1 VLRRDAGTGPAGDL
15 TSPAGTGTPHNV
27 RKDTPKAS
35 RAARKAGSTGEIP
48 PRRPFASR
56 LRRDWPLLLMTL
68 PAVGLLVV
76 FHYVPLLGNV
86 IAFQDYSPYVGIK
99 DSPFIGFGNFQWLL
113 QDQSFWDAT
122 LNTLGITTF
131 QLVFYFPIP
140 VALAILLDSVVR
152 PRVRLFIQ
160 GIVYMPHF
168 FSWVL
173 VVTLFQQMLGGAGLL
188 SQILRDH
195 GYEGFDVM
203 TNPDTFILLLTGETI
218 WKDAG
223 WGTII
228 FLAALAAINQNLYE
242 AAAVDGASRWKRMWH
257 ITLPGLRPVI
267 ILLLI
272 LRLGEALNVGFEQF
286 FLQRDAVGR
295 EAAEVLDTFVYW
307 RTLTTGEWS
316 YGAAAGL
323 VKGLVG
329 LLLILVANKVSHRFG
344 EQGIYKRS

>member
-1 VLRRDAGTGPAGDL
+1 VLSDHIKTGPAGDL
-15 TSPAGTGTPHNV
+15 TSPADTGTSKNV
-27 RKDTPKAS
+27 GK
-35 RAARKAGSTGEIP
+35 RAARTSRARP
-48 PRRPFASR
+48 PLRSR
-56 LRRDWPLLLMTL
+56 LKRDWQLLLMTL
-68 PAVGLLVV
+68 PAIGLLVV

-99 DSPFIGFGNFQWLL
+99 DSPWVGLSNFQWLL
-113 QDQSFWDAT
+113 LDESFWDAT
-122 LNTLGITTF
+122 LNTLSITAF
-131 QLVFYFPIP
+131 QLIFYFPIP
-140 VALAILLDSVVR
+140 IMLAVLLDSVVR
-152 PRVRLFIQ
+152 PRLRLFIQ

-173 VVTLFQQMLGGAGLL
+173 VVTLFQQMFGGAGAL
-188 SQILRDH
+188 SQVLRNQ
-195 GYEGFDVM
+195 GYGGIDLM
-203 TNPDTFILLLTGETI
+203 TNPDTFIALVTAETV

-242 AAAVDGASRWKRMWH
+242 AAAVDGASRWRRLWH
-257 ITLPGLRPVI
+257 ITLPGLRPI
-267 ILLLI
+267 IVLLLI

-295 EAAEVLDTFVYW
+295 DAAEVLDTFVYW
-307 RTLTTGEWS
+307 RTLLTGEWS

-329 LLLILVANKVSHRFG
+329 LLLILVANKVAHRFG
-344 EQGIYKRS
+344 EDGIYKRS

>member
-1 VLRRDAGTGPAGDL
+1 MLRDTVNTGPAGDL
-15 TSPAGTGTPHNV
+15 TSPAGTGAPAKGSKTG
-27 RKDTPKAS
+27 RKKTDKPTGT
-35 RAARKAGSTGEIP
+35 ARPSLGA
-48 PRRPFASR
+48 R
-56 LRRDWPLLLMTL
+56 LRRDWQLLLMTI
-68 PAVGLLVV
+68 PAIGLLLV

-86 IAFQDYSPYVGIK
+86 IAFQDYSPYVGIAE
-99 DSPFIGFGNFQWLL
+99 SPWVGLSNFQWLL
-113 QDQSFWDAT
+113 LDESFWDAT
-122 LNTLGITTF
+122 LNTLSITVF

-140 VALAILLDSVVR
+140 IMLAILLDSVVR
-152 PRVRLFIQ
+152 PRLRLFIQ

-173 VVTLFQQMLGGAGLL
+173 VVTLFQQMFGGAGLI
-188 SQILRDH
+188 SQTLRENGRRGIDI
-195 GYEGFDVM
+195 M
-203 TNPDTFILLLTGETI
+203 TDPDTFIALVTAETV

-242 AAAVDGASRWKRMWH
+242 AAAVDGAGRWRRMWH

-295 EAAEVLDTFVYW
+295 DAAEVLDTFVYW
-307 RTLTTGEWS
+307 RTLLTGEWS

-329 LLLILVANKVSHRFG
+329 LILILVANKVAHRFG

>member
-1 VLRRDAGTGPAGDL
+1 MNTGPAGDL
-15 TSPAGTGTPHNV
+15 TSPAGTGTT
-27 RKDTPKAS
+27 KDDGKRGARTS
-35 RAARKAGSTGEIP
+35 RSSRGPLPA
-48 PRRPFASR
+48 R
-56 LRRDWPLLLMTL
+56 LRRDWQLLLMTL
-68 PAVGLLVV
+68 PAIGLLVV

-86 IAFQDYSPYVGIK
+86 IAFQDYSPYVGFV
-99 DSPFIGFGNFQWLL
+99 DSAWVGLSNFQWLML
-113 QDQSFWDAT
+113 DESFWDAT
-122 LNTLGITTF
+122 LNTLSITTF
-131 QLVFYFPIP
+131 QLVFYFPVPIM
-140 VALAILLDSVVR
+140 LAVLLDSVVR
-152 PRVRLFIQ
+152 PRLRLFIQ

-173 VVTLFQQMLGGAGLL
+173 VVTLFQQMFGGAGLL
-188 SQILRDH
+188 SQTLRDH
-195 GYEGFDVM
+195 GYSGFDLM
-203 TNPDTFILLLTGETI
+203 TNPDTFLVLVTAETI

-242 AAAVDGASRWKRMWH
+242 AAAVDGASRWRRLWH

-295 EAAEVLDTFVYW
+295 DAAEVLDTFVYW
-307 RTLTTGEWS
+307 RTLLTGEWS

-329 LLLILVANKVSHRFG
+329 LILILVANKVAHRFG

>member
-1 VLRRDAGTGPAGDL
+1 MPRQGGTVEDSGAAGDL
-15 TSPAGTGTPHNV
+15 TAPAAPVSTRRRGPLARWRAG
-27 RKDTPKAS
+27 
-35 RAARKAGSTGEIP
+35 RAAR
-48 PRRPFASR
+48 PRPATFGAR
-56 LRRDWPLLLMTL
+56 LRRDWQLLLMSV
-68 PAVGLLVV
+68 PAIGLLLV

-99 DSPFIGFGNFQWLL
+99 DSPWVGLANFQWLML
-113 QDQSFWDAT
+113 DESFWQAT
-122 LNTLGITTF
+122 SNTLTITAF

-140 VALAILLDSVVR
+140 IVLAILLDSVIR
-152 PRVRLFIQ
+152 PRARLFIQ
-160 GIVYMPHF
+160 SIVYMPHF

-173 VVTLFQQMLGGAGLL
+173 VVTLFQQMFGGAGLL
-188 SQILRDH
+188 SQILRENGRSGIDI
-195 GYEGFDVM
+195 M
-203 TNPDTFILLLTGETI
+203 TNPDTFILLVTAESV

-228 FLAALAAINQNLYE
+228 FLAALAAIDQNLYE
-242 AAAVDGASRWKRMWH
+242 AAAVDGASRWRRMWH

-272 LRLGEALNVGFEQF
+272 LRLGDALNVGFEQF

-307 RTLTTGEWS
+307 RTLLTGEWS

-329 LLLILVANKVSHRFG
+329 LILIVVANKVAHRFG

>member
-1 VLRRDAGTGPAGDL
+1 MPRQGGTVEDSGAAGDL
-15 TSPAGTGTPHNV
+15 TAPAAPVSTRRRGPLARWRAG
-27 RKDTPKAS
+27 
-35 RAARKAGSTGEIP
+35 RAAR
-48 PRRPFASR
+48 PRPATFGAR
-56 LRRDWPLLLMTL
+56 LRRDWQLLLMSV
-68 PAVGLLVV
+68 PAIGLLLV

-99 DSPFIGFGNFQWLL
+99 DSPWVGLANFQWLML
-113 QDQSFWDAT
+113 DESFWQAT
-122 LNTLGITTF
+122 SNTLTITAF

-140 VALAILLDSVVR
+140 IVLAILLDSVIR

-160 GIVYMPHF
+160 SIVYMPHF

-173 VVTLFQQMLGGAGLL
+173 VVTLFQQMFGGAGLL
-188 SQILRDH
+188 SQILRENGRSGIDI
-195 GYEGFDVM
+195 M
-203 TNPDTFILLLTGETI
+203 TNPDTFILLVTAEAV

-228 FLAALAAINQNLYE
+228 FLAALAAIDQNLYE
-242 AAAVDGASRWKRMWH
+242 AAAVDGASRWRRMWH

-272 LRLGEALNVGFEQF
+272 LRLGDALNVGFEQF

-307 RTLTTGEWS
+307 RTLLTGEWS

-329 LLLILVANKVSHRFG
+329 LILIVVANKVAHRFG